1 MARPRHADPSIGLH
15 VQLPQ
20 SLVAELELYCFDPI
34 SNRMRYGMRRML
46 VERALR
52 ELFAKLKEENA
63 SDTGSENT
71 GADSG
76 DDAR

>member
-20 SLVAELELYCFDPI
+20 SLVAELELYCFDPV
-34 SNRMRYGMRRML
+34 SNRVRYGMRRML

-52 ELFAKLKEENA
+52 ELFAKLKQEQSDGAGSQNA
-63 SDTGSENT
+63 
-71 GADSG
+71 
-76 DDAR
+76 